1 MAKLY
6 DKPITAISMG
16 NHAVVLPQALTASK
30 GVWGKF
36 RKASSLEP
44 KGRLQRKHWDSREER
59 FSILCH
65 ELQLKL
71 IHRRRKVESVQSFL
85 NTSPFSVGSS
95 LRKRKAEFHSRSSL
109 VSTRNEDWS
118 LGEFFFLSINQA
130 SLASET
136 RVNNFSDIQLCLKA
150 IKIQKVKMPHWLSTV
165 IAGRILHIL
174 ALPVWS

>member
-6 DKPITAISMG
+6 DKAMTAIFMG

-71 IHRRRKVESVQSFL
+71 IHCRRKVESVQSFL
-85 NTSPFSVGSS
+85 NTSPFSVGSP
-95 LRKRKAEFHSRSSL
+95 LRKARLSSTAEVHWSAQEMRTGVWASSFFW
-109 VSTRNEDWS
+109 VSTKPRWP
-118 LGEFFFLSINQA
+118 
-130 SLASET
+130 
-136 RVNNFSDIQLCLKA
+136 LKQELTTFQ
-150 IKIQKVKMPHWLSTV
+150 ISSY
-165 IAGRILHIL
+165 
-174 ALPVWS
+174 VWKP